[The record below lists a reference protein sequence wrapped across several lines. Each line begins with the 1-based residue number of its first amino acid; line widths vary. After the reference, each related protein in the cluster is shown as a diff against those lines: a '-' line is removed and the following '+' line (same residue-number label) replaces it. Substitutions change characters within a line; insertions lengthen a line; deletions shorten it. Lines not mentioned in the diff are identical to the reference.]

1 VRGGDIYY
9 KYEIDYYIRE
19 AFMKR
24 SAQRE
29 AILSE
34 LRMLVTHPT
43 AEELFVRLK
52 AKMPHLSPATVY
64 RNLEQFSKNGLI
76 LKLECG
82 GAVKRFDGNIVP
94 HPHKRCLQ
102 CGRISDLK
110 NSELDLLQE
119 RLLELMDKF
128 NCSSVSVEYG
138 EVCCDCIAK
147 KE

>member
-1 VRGGDIYY
+1 
-9 KYEIDYYIRE
+9 
-19 AFMKR
+19 MKR
-24 SAQRE
+24 STQRE

-34 LRMLVTHPT
+34 LRMLITHPT

-64 RNLEQFSKNGLI
+64 RNLEQFSRAGLI
-76 LKLECG
+76 RKLECG
-82 GAVKRFDGNIVP
+82 GAVKRFDGNVAP
-94 HPHKRCLQ
+94 HPHKRCLE

-110 NSELDLLQE
+110 SSELDLLQE